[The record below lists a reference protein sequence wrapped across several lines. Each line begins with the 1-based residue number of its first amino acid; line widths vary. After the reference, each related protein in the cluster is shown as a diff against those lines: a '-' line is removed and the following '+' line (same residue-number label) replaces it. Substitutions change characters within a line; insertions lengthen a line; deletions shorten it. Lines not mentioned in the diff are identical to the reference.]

1 MFHKSYSLIINYI
14 CICFL
19 ENSYMQIVNSIKSL
33 FICIFLCPLF
43 SMGQSQEKESINFFV
58 DCNCDKNYVRQ
69 EITYINHVR
78 DQGLANVQ
86 LFIYDITNGSGGK
99 TYKLEF
105 TGSSSFN
112 GMSNTLSFDSNVNM
126 TSDEI
131 RKNLIVV
138 IKKGLIKYILESDI
152 ADRVEY
158 KIKGKPKNN
167 EAELKD
173 PWKNW
178 IFEIYGDAEFD
189 KESSRKRF
197 EYKVGLETDRVT
209 EKWRIRGDAEISQT
223 NSKFI
228 RSDEEFNS
236 KRDRFSGYASV
247 VRSISDHWSTGLFVS
262 ARHDTY
268 TNIDLATGFSPA
280 IEYNIYPYSEVLKR
294 EIVFA
299 YKIGLLLNDYIETT
313 IFGEDDERIFNHSFD
328 IQARYRQPWGNIYS
342 RVRASSFLE
351 DFSKNRLQV
360 YSSLSVRVIKGFSV
374 RFSNNLELIH
384 DQINLPAGDASL
396 EDVLLQQKQIATDFD
411 LGFSVGVTYTFGSA
425 FNNIINTRL

>member
-1 MFHKSYSLIINYI
+1 MILISNFTKSTFYFIALLPLLLI
-14 CICFL
+14 
-19 ENSYMQIVNSIKSL
+19 
-33 FICIFLCPLF
+33 
-43 SMGQSQEKESINFFV
+43 SQTPEKESITFFV
-58 DCNCDKNYVRQ
+58 DCNCDKNYIRQ
-69 EITYINHVR
+69 EVKHISHVR

-86 LFIYDITNGSGGK
+86 LFIYDIVNGSGGR
-99 TYKLEF
+99 TYRLEF
-105 TGSSSFN
+105 TGSSSFKDIK
-112 GMSNTLSFDSNVNM
+112 NTLSFDSNPNM
-126 TSDEI
+126 TSDEV
-131 RKNLIVV
+131 RKKLVLV
-138 IKKGLIKYILESDI
+138 IKKGLIKYLIESDLE
-152 ADRVEY
+152 DRIVY
-158 KIKGKPKNN
+158 KIDKETEIQEKDTD
-167 EAELKD
+167 D

-178 IFEIYGDAEFD
+178 IFEIYGDAKFD

-197 EYKVGLETDRVT
+197 EYKVGLEMDRVT
-209 EKWRIRGDAEISQT
+209 EKWRIRGDAQITQT

-228 RSDEEFNS
+228 RNDEEFTS
-236 KRDRFSGYASV
+236 KRDRIWGYASV

-299 YKIGLLLNDYIETT
+299 YKIGVLFNNYIETT
-313 IFGEDDERIFNHSFD
+313 IFGEDSERIFNHSFD

-342 RVRASSFLE
+342 RIRASSFLE

-360 YSSLSVRVIKGFSV
+360 NSSLSVRVIKGFSI
-374 RFSNNLELIH
+374 RLSNNLELIH

-411 LGFSVGVTYTFGSA
+411 LGFSVGLTYTFGSA